1 MDVRKLKRI
10 KEKILSVLRG
20 GDILILVPP
29 FGSSEDIAL
38 GPQLLQVLAEQNG
51 CKTDVLYLNILLASI
66 TGSESYKH
74 IYRAPE
80 EWMLAERL
88 FARSAYG
95 LAPLGKNGR
104 RRKAYP
110 PGDDNRQRQ
119 FDPGMYLQTER
130 VCRAFLEEAA
140 AVIAPLEYKIVGCTT
155 AMTRQTNC
163 SISLLA
169 RIKKESPETITI
181 IGGSGCRGELA
192 EGIAS
197 LSDHIDYIF
206 PGESERAFPN
216 FLQRWRE
223 KKLPP
228 QRIINCE
235 PPEDLDSLPLPDYT
249 IFSRQYAAFLGEKAL
264 ARMKIWYETSR
275 GCWWSQCSFCSECQ
289 VPFRQK
295 SVNKVIGDIK
305 TIKALYPGKMVFLTD
320 IVMPRSYLRE
330 LLPKLHAPEDFPP
343 LAYQVRVD
351 LDLNDLITLK
361 KARVNAVLPG
371 IETFT
376 ANLLNLMNKGISAR
390 QSLLFLRN
398 AACVGIYSDWSLL
411 WGFPGDQIPDYKDL
425 LRILPLIR
433 HLQPPREIRPLV
445 LMRFSPYLANPQKYK
460 LTGIRPWNVFKM
472 IYPEGA
478 NHEKLAVYYTGAYS
492 SGAGDNPAILREI
505 AAEVSL
511 WKKKWKASS
520 LFMDYLMDHYFIYD
534 HRGLGQKNKTH
545 ILDEQRAREVMI
557 PGVYRATANQNWALA
572 EKLGILRDSWY
583 IPLVTAPP
591 GLLLKFEGKC

>member
-228 QRIINCE
+228 QR
-235 PPEDLDSLPLPDYT
+235 
-249 IFSRQYAAFLGEKAL
+249 
-264 ARMKIWYETSR
+264 
-275 GCWWSQCSFCSECQ
+275 
-289 VPFRQK
+289 
-295 SVNKVIGDIK
+295 
-305 TIKALYPGKMVFLTD
+305 
-320 IVMPRSYLRE
+320 
-330 LLPKLHAPEDFPP
+330 HAPF
-343 LAYQVRVD
+343 L
-351 LDLNDLITLK
+351 
-361 KARVNAVLPG
+361 
-371 IETFT
+371 
-376 ANLLNLMNKGISAR
+376 SA
-390 QSLLFLRN
+390 
-398 AACVGIYSDWSLL
+398 
-411 WGFPGDQIPDYKDL
+411 
-425 LRILPLIR
+425 
-433 HLQPPREIRPLV
+433 
-445 LMRFSPYLANPQKYK
+445 
-460 LTGIRPWNVFKM
+460 
-472 IYPEGA
+472 GA
-478 NHEKLAVYYTGAYS
+478 
-492 SGAGDNPAILREI
+492 
-505 AAEVSL
+505 AAETPRT
-511 WKKKWKASS
+511 
-520 LFMDYLMDHYFIYD
+520 
-534 HRGLGQKNKTH
+534 RGL
-545 ILDEQRAREVMI
+545 
-557 PGVYRATANQNWALA
+557 P
-572 EKLGILRDSWY
+572 
-583 IPLVTAPP
+583 PP
-591 GLLLKFEGKC
+591 GLPGQGRPRSERSNHPEESKGKCCITWNRNLYREFVKLNEQRHLRQAKPVVFAKCRLCGHILRLVPALGIPRRSNPGL